1 MQITLTP
8 LLANRRRIEVIDE
21 MNKLR
26 KQHRWAEHT
35 ELQKELEKLN
45 IILFGTPAPG
55 HNM

>member
-1 MQITLTP
+1 MTITLTP

-26 KQHRWAEHT
+26 KQYRWAEHT

>member
-1 MQITLTP
+1 MTITLTP